1 MAPFPEAEIMTI
13 KRLEVALRKMDY
25 KLLKDGAYKLHEKY
39 HGGHK
44 FEYFDLLKEIF
55 LEISNNPSIPTDV
68 KDILSPTIEDIL
80 AQQGIETNTT
90 TSPYESFNHQETS
103 NETTQNEH
111 QTETK
116 INAFDAF
123 SAPKETVQPHRYFT
137 QSPFSAQP
145 FKEFHP
151 IEHHQP
157 IHSQTVQSEPE
168 QKIQE
173 ENQIQEQYQQPTFEA
188 VQKEETQAIQE
199 QSYSQ
204 QVEQAEQVEQV
215 EQQTAEAEAPQ
226 KKKTI
231 AIYYAQN
238 NSNEKIKNI
247 SKLRE
252 LISSS
257 RDKNSSIDDILS
269 LISEISIQSDTNV
282 FELKGIIE
290 QLNLKGN
297 SANLI
302 TNSQSANFVELLNST
317 NVTYS
322 LYDNNE
328 DNKINII
335 PVNGLSNLFV
345 CEECNEKY
353 LNKNNGIKPLIL
365 ECPKCKHP
373 MYPDFY
379 SGVEEAKINM
389 NYYNKALINLANST
403 TWLLIHPT
411 YNSSIDIN
419 IIKSALN
426 VSSKVEE
433 IYIVDK
439 DINAREQYRAMIAEI
454 NPEIKVNIQSTVL
467 EDFLNNI

>member
-55 LEISNNPSIPTDV
+55 IEISNNPSIPTDV

-80 AQQGIETNTT
+80 AQQGIKTDTT
-90 TSPYESFNHQETS
+90 TSPYESFNHQETP
-103 NETTQNEH
+103 NTTTQNEH

-123 SAPKETVQPHRYFT
+123 GAPKETTQPHRYFT

-157 IHSQTVQSEPE
+157 IHSQTVQSKVE
-168 QKIQE
+168 QEIQE
-173 ENQIQEQYQQPTFEA
+173 EDQIQEQYQQPTFET
-188 VQKEETQAIQE
+188 VQKEEIQTQTIQE
-199 QSYSQ
+199 QTYT
-204 QVEQAEQVEQV
+204 EQPEQP
-215 EQQTAEAEAPQ
+215 EQQAVEAEVPAPQ

-257 RDKNSSIDDILS
+257 RDKNSSVDDILS
-269 LISEISIQSDTNV
+269 LISEVSIQSDTNV

-290 QLNLKGN
+290 QLNSKGN

-317 NVTYS
+317 NITYS

-335 PVNGLSNLFV
+335 PINGLSNLFV

-353 LNKNNGIKPLIL
+353 LNKNYGIKPLIL
-365 ECPKCKHP
+365 ECPNCKHP

-379 SGVEEAKINM
+379 AGVEEAKINM

-419 IIKSALN
+419 IIRSALN

-433 IYIVDK
+433 IYIIDK

-454 NPEIKVNIQSTVL
+454 NPEIKVNIQNTVL

>member
-1 MAPFPEAEIMTI
+1 M
-13 KRLEVALRKMDY
+13 
-25 KLLKDGAYKLHEKY
+25 
-39 HGGHK
+39 
-44 FEYFDLLKEIF
+44 
-55 LEISNNPSIPTDV
+55 
-68 KDILSPTIEDIL
+68 
-80 AQQGIETNTT
+80 
-90 TSPYESFNHQETS
+90 
-103 NETTQNEH
+103 
-111 QTETK
+111 
-116 INAFDAF
+116 
-123 SAPKETVQPHRYFT
+123 
-137 QSPFSAQP
+137 
-145 FKEFHP
+145 
-151 IEHHQP
+151 
-157 IHSQTVQSEPE
+157 
-168 QKIQE
+168 
-173 ENQIQEQYQQPTFEA
+173 
-188 VQKEETQAIQE
+188 
-199 QSYSQ
+199 
-204 QVEQAEQVEQV
+204 
-215 EQQTAEAEAPQ
+215 
-226 KKKTI
+226 
-231 AIYYAQN
+231 
-238 NSNEKIKNI
+238 
-247 SKLRE
+247 
-252 LISSS
+252 
-257 RDKNSSIDDILS
+257 
-269 LISEISIQSDTNV
+269 
-282 FELKGIIE
+282 
-290 QLNLKGN
+290 
-297 SANLI
+297 
-302 TNSQSANFVELLNST
+302 
-317 NVTYS
+317 
-322 LYDNNE
+322 YDNNE

>member
-157 IHSQTVQSEPE
+157 IHSQTVQSESE

-188 VQKEETQAIQE
+188 VQKEEAQAIQE

-204 QVEQAEQVEQV
+204 QVEQVEQT

-290 QLNLKGN
+290 QLNLK
-297 SANLI
+297 

-379 SGVEEAKINM
+379 AGVEEAKINM

-454 NPEIKVNIQSTVL
+454 NPEIKVNIQNTVL